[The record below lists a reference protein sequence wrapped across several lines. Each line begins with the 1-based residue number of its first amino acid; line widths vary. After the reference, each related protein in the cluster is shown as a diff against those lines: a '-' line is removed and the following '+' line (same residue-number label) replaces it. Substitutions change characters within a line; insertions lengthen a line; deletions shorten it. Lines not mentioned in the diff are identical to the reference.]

1 MFNYMN
7 PYNQQANLDRINA
20 QMMELEKLKQQ
31 MQQPMSPTNL
41 TQNFQIT
48 PTNKEALKYANNIE
62 EVQREAVAVDTP
74 YFSRDMSVVWIKS
87 AKGDIK
93 IYELVEIIPKDNKDL
108 QIEYLQT
115 QIEELKKGMKKNESN
130 DDKYVDGATEDE
142 ESSGF
147 KANRGI
153 KKK

>member
-62 EVQREAVAVDTP
+62 EVQREAVVVDTP